1 MKKAGRA
8 LELGAQILLLIFVF
22 IPILWGIRTSF
33 AVSTHDMSI
42 VPKEVTLHNYGVVM
56 GSRGFASA
64 MKNSMIYALGTIALL
79 LVVVIPSAYALS
91 RLRFPGKG
99 AGIILL
105 FLPLLPVISL
115 LIPLARNLNNMG
127 LYNSMLGVVLLTVT
141 FQLPF
146 TCWLLRN
153 FFQTIPAELEDAA
166 YVDGCTKLSGLFYI
180 VLPNCLTGIISIV
193 IYSFISTWLSY
204 LIPYAIVS
212 YPDRFSLSQLL
223 LLMEGQYSSNY
234 PQLTAA
240 ALLTLLP
247 PLVFFCFFQK
257 WFIAGLFGIT
267 LK

>member
-1 MKKAGRA
+1 MKKPNRVF
-8 LELGAQILLLIFVF
+8 ELFAQILLLIFVF

-33 AVSTHDMSI
+33 ARSTHDMSLI
-42 VPKEVTLHNYGVVM
+42 PRELTLRNYQVVM
-56 GSRGFASA
+56 SSRGFVNA
-64 MKNSMIYALGTIALL
+64 MKNSVIYAFGTIAILL
-79 LVVVIPSAYALS
+79 LIVIPAAYALS
-91 RLRFPGKG
+91 RLRFRGRG

-127 LYNSMLGVVLLTVT
+127 MYNTMIGVVLLTVT

-153 FFQTIPAELEDAA
+153 FIQTIPAELEDAA

-180 VLPNCLTGIISIV
+180 ILPNCMTGIISIV
-193 IYSFISTWLSY
+193 IFSFISTWLSY

-212 YPDRFSLSQLL
+212 YPEKFALSQLL
-223 LLMEGQYSSNY
+223 LLMEGQFSSNY

-267 LK
+267 MK